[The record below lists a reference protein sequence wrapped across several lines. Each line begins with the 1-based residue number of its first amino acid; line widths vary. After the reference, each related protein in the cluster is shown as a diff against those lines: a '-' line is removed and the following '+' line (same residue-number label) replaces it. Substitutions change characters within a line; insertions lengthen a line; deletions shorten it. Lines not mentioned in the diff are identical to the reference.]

1 MNTIIKVMDT
11 IIKLMALNGMARIKP
26 TLATQ
31 KRIYLMPDGGAID
44 LSKIVAIS
52 EVRSMEA
59 WSNWA
64 DGGRELVR
72 SGLAFEVVL
81 TPSANLAYYVD
92 DIGEEVHDDLKSAWI
107 AFWNER
113 ESHD

>member
-1 MNTIIKVMDT
+1 MS
-11 IIKLMALNGMARIKP
+11 
-26 TLATQ
+26 Q
-31 KRIYLMPDGGAID
+31 HRIYLMPDGGAID
-44 LSKIVAIS
+44 LSKIIAIT

-64 DGGRELVR
+64 DGGRELVK
-72 SGLAFEVVL
+72 SGLAFEVVA
-81 TPSANLAYYVD
+81 PFVNLSYYVD
-92 DIGEEVHDDLKSAWI
+92 EIGEEAHHDLKAAWI